1 MLIGFSLF
9 DWAAD
14 GIANLIT
21 GFLLFID
28 SVVYSLI
35 SWVYQIIMVLCN
47 GNILNN
53 NTEVMALM
61 NRLYVVLG
69 VIMMFVLAYS
79 LLKSLINPDD
89 LAKDKKSPV
98 KVITNVLI
106 SIAAIAFVPT
116 IFGFAMDFQSAI
128 LNQGTIG
135 KIILGSTVNT
145 GNGSTAANSKE
156 VVDQGGNMMAATVLN
171 GFLHPNISNG
181 TCKLVD
187 SQYNCDGV
195 EFSVGDIGAYWSSL
209 ETNGDFLKIP
219 ELNKDIVDGK
229 ITYYYI
235 ISTIAGAFVLLVLLS
250 YCFDIALR
258 MVKLAVF
265 EIMAPLPILCRIVP
279 NEQASKVFSNW
290 LKATISTYIEVFIR
304 MAILFFGVWIIKI
317 VINNI
322 TSLFVG
328 FSSASPE
335 IVLIAQVLVIVGI
348 IMFIKQAPEIIKEIT
363 GLDGG
368 KYNPLKTA
376 KQGLSFI
383 AGGIAGGSPLAAYR
397 AWEQAG
403 QAKDLLDFSAIGNQY
418 KRREAKKE
426 AKAQGAS
433 TKDRAYDALR
443 KRFGFE
449 TKLEE
454 ANRRIDRGL
463 DMSGQV
469 QEFKNETDGAIEIIN
484 ADGSTTKFDKG
495 DMVQM
500 DDKTINALQH
510 KKDVNAQTLSEKD
523 EAIRHIKEGK
533 DLDQKYIDWRGKI
546 KKKALEKINEGHNNI
561 KKDLVVGSARVA
573 MKDANGNAILDANG
587 NQKYEDMN
595 YYKLE
600 DYISKMSGVLSQSE
614 LNSLTQ
620 ERDRIFQ
627 SGNKGTMN
635 YAAMLAYKQSR
646 INAGADASEI
656 SMLEDTI
663 KTAEDKMWVEYSDW
677 ALKNDKGGEISS
689 WFEQAVQMHDEIGL
703 YDSTTGRIIQ
713 FDKSSFNADSME
725 FFEGKNIRFID
736 KKTGQVVGSGMGF
749 DKTAKKFAND
759 ADTKIQH
766 IEIEKTAAGDETKR
780 IDRMLK
786 QVEEAKTDFKSSA
799 QYQAYKASD
808 NANKINDS
816 GKK

>member
-368 KYNPLKTA
+368 KYNPLKAA

-383 AGGIAGGSPLAAYR
+383 AGGIAGGTPLAAYR

-495 DMVQM
+495 DMLKM
-500 DDKTINALQH
+500 DDQTINALQH
-510 KKDVNAQTLSEKD
+510 KKDVNAQELSAKD

-533 DLDQKYIDWRGKI
+533 DLDQKYIDLRGKI
-546 KKKALEKINEGHNNI
+546 KKKALEKINEGHNHI
-561 KKDLVVGSARVA
+561 KRDLIYSYT
-573 MKDANGNAILDANG
+573 D
-587 NQKYEDMN
+587 
-595 YYKLE
+595 
-600 DYISKMSGVLSQSE
+600 SSGVTHNE
-614 LNSLTQ
+614 NVG
-620 ERDRIFQ
+620 E
-627 SGNKGTMN
+627 MN
-635 YAAMLAYKQSR
+635 YAAMLAYKQSK
-646 INAGADASEI
+646 INAGADAAEI
-656 SMLEDTI
+656 SALEDVI
-663 KTAEDKMWVEYSDW
+663 KHNEDDMWVEYSNW
-677 ALKNDKGGEISS
+677 AIQEDTGGEIST
-689 WFEQAVQMHDEIGL
+689 WYAQGKQYHDEVGIYDADSGKIFQ
-703 YDSTTGRIIQ
+703 YDSADLQRQTSAVVGNYIKNGQ
-713 FDKSSFNADSME
+713 VKDLHDSMAL
-725 FFEGKNIRFID
+725 FESKSINIID
-736 KKTGQVVGSGMGF
+736 KKTGGQLTYTDSSGVTHTKTDARGF
-749 DKTAKKFAND
+749 DKAAKANAND

-766 IEIEKTAAGDETKR
+766 IEIEKTTAGDETKR